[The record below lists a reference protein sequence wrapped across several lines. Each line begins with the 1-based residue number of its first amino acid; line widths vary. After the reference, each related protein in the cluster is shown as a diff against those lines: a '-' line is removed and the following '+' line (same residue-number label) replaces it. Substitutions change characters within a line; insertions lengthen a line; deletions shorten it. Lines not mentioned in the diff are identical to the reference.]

1 MTTRMI
7 ALVGEQPIPNL
18 LPIKYDK
25 PAEVLLVRTTR
36 TNPVSERLQSV
47 LANETLIHF
56 CDVEPYDMA
65 TIYRSVNH
73 KIEALGWQP
82 EETVFNLTGGTKTM
96 AFAAY
101 QLALAKMAEF
111 CYLESESGRS
121 RLRRYR
127 FKNNLPDLIRN
138 ELITGIITISDYLG
152 THLDQYQQQHF
163 SEKFEEVIFD
173 VLRNEVDEIIQAIKD
188 SSGTLDL
195 DLVIRIANQVGI
207 AEVKTGRKAKK
218 KEGIDQL
225 NTAGGRA
232 YLGTYTKKFL
242 IVDCSWENL
251 TNLSDLAEA
260 RNITVIQLPS
270 YKDTG
275 QLSERDKQH
284 LIQTIKTKLGGT

>member
-1 MTTRMI
+1 
-7 ALVGEQPIPNL
+7 
-18 LPIKYDK
+18 LPIKYYK
-25 PAEVLLVRTTR
+25 TAEVLLVRTTR
-36 TNPVSERLQSV
+36 TNPVSERLKNV
-47 LANETLIHF
+47 LADETLIHL

-65 TIYRSVNH
+65 TIYRSLGN
-73 KIEALGWQP
+73 KIEVLGWKP
-82 EETVFNLTGGTKTM
+82 EEIIFNLTGGTKTM

-101 QLALAKMAEF
+101 QLAFTQLTEVF
-111 CYLESESGRS
+111 YLESEGRQS
-121 RLRRYR
+121 RLRRYK
-127 FKNNLPDLIRN
+127 FENNLPNLVRD
-138 ELITGIITISDYLG
+138 EIIPSVIMISDYLG
-152 THLDQYQQQHF
+152 THLNRYQQQDF
-163 SEKFEEVIFD
+163 SETFERVLFD
-173 VLRNEVDEIIQAIKD
+173 VLHNEVDEIIPAIKD

-195 DLVIRIANQVGI
+195 DLVIRMANQVGI

-275 QLSERDKQH
+275 ELSEQDKQH
-284 LIQTIKTKLGGT
+284 LIQTIKTELGGT